1 MLYQKKCAATFWCQN
16 LQGNRTPNA
25 TILVRRWTLLE
36 KRYCQA
42 LSGYET
48 HWESS
53 YMSPQVFWTKF
64 WCARKHPELYL
75 WLYVAIRSVFS
86 PNQVWFYIVC
96 YGCFCAWTLWH
107 FQVTSENAEI
117 KEYKFTAKHFI
128 WKDHKWN
135 GIFSNPSK
143 HTMDG
148 GVPHH
153 FLAPAF
159 LRKTNLHSIVISTPR
174 SKQSND

>member
-1 MLYQKKCAATFWCQN
+1 MAFLFCSMSLCVCFVCMLLPKLKGGKNGLFGLQFYCKGVVLQVFVMNAQCKKSVSLAKIWGVKFWCNLYPPSTRGLHLAMLYQKKCAATFWCQN

-64 WCARKHPELYL
+64 RCAR
-75 WLYVAIRSVFS
+75 
-86 PNQVWFYIVC
+86 
-96 YGCFCAWTLWH
+96 
-107 FQVTSENAEI
+107 
-117 KEYKFTAKHFI
+117 
-128 WKDHKWN
+128 
-135 GIFSNPSK
+135 
-143 HTMDG
+143 
-148 GVPHH
+148 
-153 FLAPAF
+153 
-159 LRKTNLHSIVISTPR
+159 
-174 SKQSND
+174 